1 MERCTETETETDGD
15 GDGHGGRGCGWA
27 RQTVPVHKVQWR
39 AAGADGSQGEEEAA
53 RIGRRW
59 RRVARRDP
67 VRPVIR
73 KKRVLHTRA
82 HARARTMS
90 WFWASLLT
98 YFVPCC

>member
-67 VRPVIR
+67 VRPIIGKEGVL
-73 KKRVLHTRA
+73 RVRA
-82 HARARTMS
+82 HAR
-90 WFWASLLT
+90 
-98 YFVPCC
+98 